1 MTLILSAVV
10 RDYAIQVSDRRLTR
24 AGKLEDDATNK
35 AVLFCN
41 RFCFAYTGLGFI
53 GVTPTDEWLTKA
65 LVNAKT
71 PSLSGATRSLAQQ
84 ATDAFRKI
92 GWSRA
97 EKRHAFVG
105 VGWAQLPNEA
115 FLSPIICS
123 VSNAHN
129 ADGLWLD
136 KARDEFTVFHRLWS
150 DKPIFDVIATGQAL
164 QSKELKDL
172 RRNLRR
178 CFDHK
183 TGPEPISG
191 YLIDQIRRIATKNDL
206 VGKHLMVVCLPK
218 QSVPTSSWFLT
229 NLAPGS
235 QKTMKDVQSF
245 YYLREGQD
253 NRVGFGPDTACAGQ
267 GFTNVELEKLNESGS
282 DASIT
287 VKIVLPDEKRI

>member
-24 AGKLEDDATNK
+24 AGKLEDDETNK

-71 PSLSGATRSLAQQ
+71 QSLSEATRSLAQQ

-97 EKRHAFVG
+97 QKRHAFVG
-105 VGWAQLPNEA
+105 VGWAQLRNEA

-129 ADGLWLD
+129 ADGVWLD

-150 DKPIFDVIATGQAL
+150 EKPIFDVIATGQSL
-164 QSKELKDL
+164 QSQELKFL

-183 TGPEPISG
+183 TGPELISE
-191 YLIDQIRRIATKNDL
+191 YLIHQIRRIAEESDL
-206 VGKHLMVVCLPK
+206 VGKSLMVVCLPK
-218 QSVPTSSWFLT
+218 QSVLTSSMFLT

-245 YYLREGQD
+245 YYLPDGED
-253 NRVGFGPDTACAGQ
+253 DRVRFGPDTACAGQ
-267 GFTNVELEKLNESGS
+267 GLTNVQLEKLNESGS
-282 DASIT
+282 DASIQ
-287 VKIVLPDEKRI
+287 VKIVLPDKK